1 MSNAFSIEV
10 SDDGHH
16 LLNADG
22 SLFFYLSDTA
32 WPLFRRLDLEETLR
46 YLQDRADKRFTV
58 IQATAVS
65 ELDGLT
71 VPKLIYTSSHS
82 ERA

>member
-1 MSNAFSIEV
+1 MPTLPPIRV
-10 SDDGHH
+10 SDDGHY

-22 SLFFYLSDTA
+22 SLFFYLGDTA
-32 WPLFRRLDLEETLR
+32 WALFQRLDLDETRR
-46 YLQDRADKRFTV
+46 YLQARADKRFTV